1 MMRYNLTR
9 SFRAKKLNQT
19 QLTEDISETSVG
31 ADIRALRK
39 SREIRLIKLAEALSR
54 STGWLSQIERGQTEP
69 SISDLRNIAA
79 YFDIPLSF
87 FFRNEQARDGEQ
99 GFIVRKSTRA
109 ELGSRQDGLVEEL
122 LSPHLSGDFEM
133 IRSEFAANSISD
145 WIPPRPAQE
154 GGYLVSG
161 KMNLWLNNRKFEL
174 SAGDSF
180 QFENEKYRWENPT
193 DNLAVAIWV
202 ISPPVY

>member
-1 MMRYNLTR
+1 M
-9 SFRAKKLNQT
+9 NQT
-19 QLTEDISETSVG
+19 QLTEDTSETSVG

-39 SREIRLIKLAEALSR
+39 SREIRLINLAEDLGR

-87 FFRNEQARDGEQ
+87 FFRNEQAKDGEQ
-99 GFIVRKSTRA
+99 GYIVRKSTRA

-145 WIPPRPAQE
+145 WIPPRPTQE
-154 GGYLVSG
+154 GGYIVSG
-161 KMNLWLNNRKFEL
+161 KMNLWLNDHKFEL

>member
-1 MMRYNLTR
+1 MMRYNSTR
-9 SFRAKKLNQT
+9 SFRAIKLNQT

-39 SREIRLIKLAEALSR
+39 SREIRLIKLAEDLGR

-145 WIPPRPAQE
+145 WIPPRPTQE

-161 KMNLWLNNRKFEL
+161 KMNLWLNDRKFEL